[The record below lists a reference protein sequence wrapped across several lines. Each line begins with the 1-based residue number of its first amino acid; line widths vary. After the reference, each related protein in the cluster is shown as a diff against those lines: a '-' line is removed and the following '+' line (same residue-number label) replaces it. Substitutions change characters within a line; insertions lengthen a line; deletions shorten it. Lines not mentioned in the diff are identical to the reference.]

1 MKKILFLFLITFYNL
16 SYSFVID
23 KPDPSLTPGAYKQ
36 EANESFCVVGFSK
49 TIRKVSEKTKQ
60 KIYNRYNVPLEDRG
74 GYVTKID
81 HLVPLQFYGTN
92 EESNLWPHYF
102 NTEYGVLKKN
112 KLENLLK
119 KKICNGEIT
128 QIEAIKCIINDWTL
142 CYRKYYVNK

>member
-1 MKKILFLFLITFYNL
+1 MIKKLIFLLLITLNSL
-16 SYSFVID
+16 SYSSVID
-23 KPDPSLTPGAYKQ
+23 RPDPSLTPGAYRQ
-36 EANESFCVVGFSK
+36 EANQSFCMVGFSK
-49 TIRKVSEKTKQ
+49 TIRNVSEKTKQ

-74 GYVTKID
+74 GHVSKID

-92 EESNLWPHYF
+92 EEANLWPHYF

-128 QIEAIKCIINDWTL
+128 QIEAIKCITNDWIA
-142 CYRKYYVNK
+142 CYKSHFK